1 MLWAYADA
9 SSYELWKASGC
20 TVDLKR
26 YANLFIV
33 LVRRKYLDACHC
45 NLKFS
50 SSRSRHHVHFSF
62 LFAFGFASPTPA
74 PPAFSAMNPAPITL
88 EGTINFNNCLYGL
101 SSIFGTD
108 TSDEDRCER

>member
-1 MLWAYADA
+1 MRAIVILNFHHPDPD
-9 SSYELWKASGC
+9 
-20 TVDLKR
+20 TM
-26 YANLFIV
+26 FI
-33 LVRRKYLDACHC
+33 
-45 NLKFS
+45 
-50 SSRSRHHVHFSF
+50 HFSF